1 MNLPKIILSL
11 LFIFLTQAEILQQ
24 KENQELAAQ
33 NEILFKHLKQTH
45 NLTDEQIIKIKA
57 IFTQSSYIS
66 QGNPI
71 ITKHPVTE
79 EKCKA
84 MLQENYI
91 SYENP
96 RFEKICGNKYMAPL
110 YDPETKVE
118 EEASVCIDQFEFPN
132 IPCSYPVVWV
142 RANEAVI
149 LCEILG
155 KRMCDAHEW
164 EGACNGNLLE
174 PDYQFDLATEKDPNT
189 AIKLMR
195 QFHDKKWGKNK
206 KWGYGNKYR
215 KGACATGSYKNEKCQ
230 GGDWS
235 RCGSNTYPSGYFPKC
250 KSALEVYDMHGN
262 AAEHMNLPLAE
273 SQMSSKGSKQLG
285 YTEMKGSWFVFDTY
299 YAHEDWCRWRAPFWH
314 GSKVM
319 DKNSHHN
326 YHLGFRC
333 CKTINPQKK
342 EQGGG
347 FPALYQLLPYF
358 FTRCRQN

>member
-215 KGACATGSYKNEKCQ
+215 K
-230 GGDWS
+230 
-235 RCGSNTYPSGYFPKC
+235 
-250 KSALEVYDMHGN
+250 
-262 AAEHMNLPLAE
+262 
-273 SQMSSKGSKQLG
+273 
-285 YTEMKGSWFVFDTY
+285 
-299 YAHEDWCRWRAPFWH
+299 
-314 GSKVM
+314 
-319 DKNSHHN
+319 
-326 YHLGFRC
+326 
-333 CKTINPQKK
+333 
-342 EQGGG
+342 
-347 FPALYQLLPYF
+347 
-358 FTRCRQN
+358 